1 MAKRAGR
8 PSWFKFF
15 LSIKPLLDAVPDES
29 AGKAIKAAL
38 AYFEDRTHEVSSLDP
53 LALALF
59 TSLKPY
65 IDDSYA
71 DFARRVENGRTGGRP
86 PKPTETNGNHYL
98 PLQTE
103 EEVEEDEE
111 AEDRSYSFN
120 HSVSQRNNFSG
131 FSTDFSTDL
140 STSQSTEPSPE
151 LYTAEETKRR
161 VLNGTLGRG
170 VVLLSDAQMDDL
182 LDKLSIEE
190 FDRYVEIVADMELSG
205 RRYTKKT
212 HYQAILDMAYK
223 DRRVR

>member
-38 AYFEDRTHEVSSLDP
+38 AYFEDRSHEVSGLDP

-65 IDDSYA
+65 IDDSYE
-71 DFARRVENGRTGGRP
+71 DYSRDVENGKKGGRP
-86 PKPTETNGNHYL
+86 RKPPVTSPNHGL
-98 PLQTE
+98 PPLTE

-120 HSVSQRNNFSG
+120 HSVSRRENFSE
-131 FSTDFSTDL
+131 FSTDL
-140 STSQSTEPSPE
+140 STDPSPE
-151 LYTAEETKRR
+151 LYTAEETKRK

-223 DRRVR
+223 DRKIR

>member
-65 IDDSYA
+65 IDDSYD
-71 DFARRVENGRTGGRP
+71 DFARSVESGKKGGRP
-86 PKPTETNGNHYL
+86 RKPPLTTPNQGL
-98 PLQTE
+98 PPLTE

-111 AEDRSYSFN
+111 EEDRSYSFN
-120 HSVSQRNNFSG
+120 HSVSQRKNFNE
-131 FSTDFSTDL
+131 FSTGFSTDL
-140 STSQSTEPSPE
+140 STDPSPE
-151 LYTAEETKRR
+151 LYSVEETKRK

-170 VVLLSDAQMDDL
+170 VVLLSEAQMDDL

-190 FDRYVEIVADMELSG
+190 FDHYVEIVADMEISG
-205 RRYTKKT
+205 RRYRKKT
-212 HYQAILDMAYK
+212 HYQAILDMAAQ
-223 DRRVR
+223 DRKLK

>member
-103 EEVEEDEE
+103 EEEEGEEE

-120 HSVSQRNNFSG
+120 HSVSRRENFS
-131 FSTDFSTDL
+131 SFSTDL
-140 STSQSTEPSPE
+140 STDPSPE
-151 LYTAEETKRR
+151 LYTVEETKRR

-205 RRYTKKT
+205 RRYRKKT
-212 HYQAILDMAYK
+212 HYQAILDMATH
-223 DRRVR
+223 DRKIK

>member
-65 IDDSYA
+65 IDDSYE
-71 DFARRVENGRTGGRP
+71 DYSRDVENGKKGGRP
-86 PKPTETNGNHYL
+86 RKPTVTTPNHGL
-98 PLQTE
+98 PPLTE
-103 EEVEEDEE
+103 EDIEEDEE

-140 STSQSTEPSPE
+140 STSPTTEPSPE

-161 VLNGTLGRG
+161 VLNGSLGRG
-170 VVLLSDAQMDDL
+170 VVLLSDAQIDDL
-182 LDKLSIEE
+182 LDRLSIEE

-223 DRRVR
+223 DRKIR

>member
-29 AGKAIKAAL
+29 AGKAMKAAL
-38 AYFEDRTHEVSSLDP
+38 AYFEDRTHEASGLDP
-53 LALALF
+53 LAQALF

-65 IDDSYA
+65 IDESYA
-71 DFARRVENGRTGGRP
+71 DFARRVENGRSGGRP

-103 EEVEEDEE
+103 EDAEEDEE
-111 AEDRSYSFN
+111 AEDRCYSFN
-120 HSVSQRNNFSG
+120 HSAEKRTN
-131 FSTDFSTDL
+131 FSTDL
-140 STSQSTEPSPE
+140 STDPSPE

-182 LDKLSIEE
+182 LDKLSVEE

-205 RRYTKKT
+205 RRYKRKT

-223 DRRVR
+223 DRKIR

>member
-38 AYFEDRTHEVSSLDP
+38 AYFEDRTHEVSGLDP

-71 DFARRVENGRTGGRP
+71 DFARRVENGRAGGRP
-86 PKPTETNGNHYL
+86 PKPTETNGNHHL
-98 PLQTE
+98 PLRTE

-111 AEDRSYSFN
+111 AEDRSCSFN
-120 HSVSQRNNFSG
+120 HSVSERKNFSE
-131 FSTDFSTDL
+131 FSTDL
-140 STSQSTEPSPE
+140 STDPSPE
-151 LYTAEETKRR
+151 LYTIEETKRK
-161 VLNGTLGRG
+161 VLNGTLGKG

-212 HYQAILDMAYK
+212 HYQAILDMAMH
-223 DRRVR
+223 DRKIR

>member
-59 TSLKPY
+59 TTLKPY
-65 IDDSYA
+65 IDDSYD
-71 DFARRVENGRTGGRP
+71 DFARSVESGKKGGRP
-86 PKPTETNGNHYL
+86 RKPPLTTPNHGL
-98 PLQTE
+98 PPLTE
-103 EEVEEDEE
+103 EEEEGEEEEE

-120 HSVSQRNNFSG
+120 HSVTERKNFNELSP
-131 FSTDFSTDL
+131 DL
-140 STSQSTEPSPE
+140 STDPSPE
-151 LYTAEETKRR
+151 LYTVEETKRK
-161 VLNGTLGRG
+161 VLNGTLGKG

-190 FDRYVEIVADMELSG
+190 FDHYVEIVANMELSG

-212 HYQAILDMAYK
+212 HYQAILDMAVH
-223 DRRVR
+223 DRKVR